1 MDYPKMI
8 LFDYGQ
14 TIIEE
19 EKFNRLEGLK
29 VLLDK
34 ATKNPNNISAE
45 EVFDFYTELNVE
57 IGREGDG
64 KKFFNS
70 IFLL

>member
-14 TIIEE
+14 TLIEE
-19 EKFNRLEGLK
+19 QKFNRLEGLN
-29 VLLDK
+29 VLLGK

-45 EVFDFYTELNVE
+45 EVFDFYTELNIE

-64 KKFFNS
+64 KS
-70 IFLL
+70 FLIV

>member
-14 TIIEE
+14 TLIEE
-19 EKFNRLEGLK
+19 QKFNRLEGLN
-29 VLLDK
+29 VLLGK

-45 EVFDFYTELNVE
+45 EVFDFYTVLQ
-57 IGREGDG
+57 
-64 KKFFNS
+64 
-70 IFLL
+70 